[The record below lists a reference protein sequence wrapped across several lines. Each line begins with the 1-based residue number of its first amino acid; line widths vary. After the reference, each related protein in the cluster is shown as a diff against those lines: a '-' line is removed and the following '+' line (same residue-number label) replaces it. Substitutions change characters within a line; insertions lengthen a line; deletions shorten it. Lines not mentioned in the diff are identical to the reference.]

1 MKRMVKPVAKPVHWL
16 GKYLTHV
23 LDEVGGCTQMIHSSF
38 FWLWR
43 SRFEWGQAMEQSV
56 EIGVASLGVVGLTSL
71 FTGMVLALQAGNTIN
86 NIFGDPIYV
95 GTIVAFSLIRELGPV
110 LTCVV
115 VSGRAGAAVTAQIGT
130 MAVTEQIDALYTLG
144 TNPVRYLVIPR
155 MFGFVFTLPILTL
168 FANVFGII
176 GGYLVAVYAL
186 NVPGEIYITD
196 ITSYMDVGDFMHG
209 FIKTFVFAFMVGTV
223 CCYKGIS
230 TTGGAEGV
238 GKSTTGAVVTTI
250 VMVLVLDYFLTA
262 ILTAFGV

>member
-1 MKRMVKPVAKPVHWL
+1 MKIFTWIGTKLSSLL
-16 GKYLTHV
+16 GQVGGSTKMIQSCGFWLTH
-23 LDEVGGCTQMIHSSF
+23 
-38 FWLWR
+38 
-43 SRFEWGQAMEQSV
+43 SRFEWQQAIDQSV
-56 EIGVASLGVVGLTSL
+56 TIGVESLGVVGLTSL
-71 FTGMVLALQAGNTIN
+71 FTGMVLALQAGNTIGD
-86 NIFGDPIYV
+86 IFGDPIYV

-144 TNPVRYLVIPR
+144 TNPIRYLVIPR
-155 MFGFVFTLPILTL
+155 LFGFIFTLPILTL

-176 GGYLVAVYAL
+176 GGYIVSVYAL
-186 NVPGEIYITD
+186 GVPGEIYLTD
-196 ITSYMDVGDFMHG
+196 ITNFMGVEDFMHG

-262 ILTAFGV
+262 ILTAFGI

>member
-1 MKRMVKPVAKPVHWL
+1 MKFFTWIGRKVT
-16 GKYLTHV
+16 YL
-23 LDEVGGCTQMIHSSF
+23 LSEVGGAARMIQSAA
-38 FWLWR
+38 FWLTR

-56 EIGVASLGVVGLTSL
+56 AIGVESLAVVAMTSL
-71 FTGMVLALQAGNTIN
+71 FTGMVLALQAGNTIGS
-86 NIFGDPIYV
+86 IFGDPIFV

-144 TNPVRYLVIPR
+144 TNPIRYLVIPR
-155 MFGFVFTLPILTL
+155 MFGFVFTLPLLTL
-168 FANVFGII
+168 FSNVFGII
-176 GGYLVAVYAL
+176 GGYLVSVYAL
-186 NVPGEIYITD
+186 GVPGEIYLTD
-196 ITSYMDVGDFMHG
+196 ITTFMDVADFMHG

-250 VMVLVLDYFLTA
+250 VLVLVLDYFLTA
-262 ILTAFGV
+262 ILTAFGI